1 VHEKTIVTCT
11 KDKGM
16 VRPVMNSWKYLFR
29 DAYFAEDIDFV
40 QCILEDREP
49 LVTGIDGKMAV
60 KVVKAGNKSIKK
72 KCIIE
77 L

>member
-1 VHEKTIVTCT
+1 
-11 KDKGM
+11 M

-72 KCIIE
+72 KYIIE